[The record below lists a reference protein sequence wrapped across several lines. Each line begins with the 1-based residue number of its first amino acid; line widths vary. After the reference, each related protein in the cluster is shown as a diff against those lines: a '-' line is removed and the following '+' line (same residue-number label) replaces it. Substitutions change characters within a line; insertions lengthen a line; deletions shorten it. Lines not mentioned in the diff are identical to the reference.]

1 MESWLLWFRLQ
12 LPGVKHLS
20 LAPGPYALVETL
32 CAPVAG
38 WELLWDMTWP
48 ILLTPASLFALL
60 VGPPSVKLGP
70 GGVEDM
76 AKSFGCCVSTAC
88 MRT

>member
-1 MESWLLWFRLQ
+1 MLYVVLCCVISVSVVGRVGHVESWLLWFRLQ

-20 LAPGPYALVETL
+20 LAPGPYALVDTL

-60 VGPPSVKLGP
+60 VG
-70 GGVEDM
+70 ET
-76 AKSFGCCVSTAC
+76 SF
-88 MRT
+88 